1 MPVDTIKHLKYSTIS
16 EHKRLESLYPFSR
29 LLSADLTRRDY
40 FCALKMLYALHESL
54 DQNISQL
61 PEIQRLQA
69 GVRSTKENLSI
80 DLSDEK
86 PDEVETNLADQPVVD
101 IELHCVS
108 KLIGALYVAEG
119 AKLGARII
127 LRALENR
134 PDKEHLPLQYY
145 KVAAKDSSWKSFGD
159 TIEYLT
165 LENKIEA
172 DTCVAGAKATFDA
185 LIHCAEKMSKH
196 SVI

>member
-1 MPVDTIKHLKYSTIS
+1 MDTIKQLKYRTIS
-16 EHKRLESLYPFSR
+16 EHKRLESLYPFDR

-40 FCALKMLYALHESL
+40 FCVLKMLYALHESL

-69 GVRSTKENLSI
+69 GVQSTKENLSI

-86 PDEVETNLADQPVVD
+86 PDEVGTNLADQPVVD
-101 IELHCVS
+101 IELHCDS

-172 DTCVAGAKATFDA
+172 NTCVAGAKATFDA

-196 SVI
+196 SVT

>member
-1 MPVDTIKHLKYSTIS
+1 MPVDTIKQLKYSTIS
-16 EHKRLESLYPFSR
+16 EHKRLESLYPFNR

-40 FCALKMLYALHESL
+40 FCVLKMLYALHESL

-69 GVRSTKENLSI
+69 GVQSTKENLSI

-86 PDEVETNLADQPVVD
+86 PDEVGTNLADQPVVD
-101 IELHCVS
+101 IELHCDS

-159 TIEYLT
+159 TIEYLS

-196 SVI
+196 SVT

>member
-1 MPVDTIKHLKYSTIS
+1 MEELG
-16 EHKRLESLYPFSR
+16 ELYIGNSVKNIGPKE
-29 LLSADLTRRDY
+29 LIY
-40 FCALKMLYALHESL
+40 LH
-54 DQNISQL
+54 
-61 PEIQRLQA
+61 
-69 GVRSTKENLSI
+69 
-80 DLSDEK
+80 
-86 PDEVETNLADQPVVD
+86 
-101 IELHCVS
+101 
-108 KLIGALYVAEG
+108 
-119 AKLGARII
+119 
-127 LRALENR
+127 
-134 PDKEHLPLQYY
+134 HLPLQYY

>member
-1 MPVDTIKHLKYSTIS
+1 MPVSTIKQLKYSTIS
-16 EHKRLESLYPFSR
+16 EHKSLESLYPFNR
-29 LLSADLTRRDY
+29 LLSVDLTRRDY
-40 FCALKMLYALHESL
+40 FCVLKILYALHELL

-69 GVRSTKENLSI
+69 GVRNTKENLNI
-80 DLSDEK
+80 DLSNQK
-86 PDEVETNLADQPVVD
+86 PDEVGTNLAVQPVVD
-101 IELHCVS
+101 IEFRCDS
-108 KLIGALYVAEG
+108 TLIGALYVAEG

-134 PDKEHLPLQYY
+134 PDKDHLPLQYY

-159 TIEYLT
+159 TIECLT

-196 SVI
+196 SVT

>member
-1 MPVDTIKHLKYSTIS
+1 MDTIKHLKYSTIS

-101 IELHCVS
+101 IELHCDS

>member
-1 MPVDTIKHLKYSTIS
+1 MDTIKHLKYSTIS

-101 IELHCVS
+101 IELHCDS

-196 SVI
+196 SVT

>member
-101 IELHCVS
+101 IELHCDS

-196 SVI
+196 SVT

>member
-1 MPVDTIKHLKYSTIS
+1 MDDTPKNIKIDELMKGFVYTYNLKILKASLST
-16 EHKRLESLYPFSR
+16 K
-29 LLSADLTRRDY
+29 LSNYL
-40 FCALKMLYALHESL
+40 
-54 DQNISQL
+54 
-61 PEIQRLQA
+61 
-69 GVRSTKENLSI
+69 KENLNI
-80 DLSDEK
+80 DLSNQK
-86 PDEVETNLADQPVVD
+86 PDEVGTNLAVQPVVD
-101 IELHCVS
+101 IEFRCDS
-108 KLIGALYVAEG
+108 TLIGALYVAEG

-134 PDKEHLPLQYY
+134 PDKDHLPLQYY

-159 TIEYLT
+159 TIECLT

-196 SVI
+196 SVT

>member
-101 IELHCVS
+101 IELHCDS

-172 DTCVAGAKATFDA
+172 NTCVAGAKATFDA

-196 SVI
+196 SVT

>member
-101 IELHCVS
+101 IELHCDS